1 MRRRWPLVLALAVAV
16 AGCAAGIAELNGKPT
31 KYYQQSVS
39 FRARVSRV
47 QSLGDETLLEV
58 ADAQERRI
66 FVRVAGAP
74 EVAPDDWV
82 KVEGTLVPEARVGG
96 RIVYD
101 IVMAESVT
109 PGRAPLLRNLF

>member
-1 MRRRWPLVLALAVAV
+1 MRRPWLLVLTLAVAV
-16 AGCAAGIAELNGKPT
+16 AGCGAGIADLNGKPT
-31 KYYQQSVS
+31 KYYQESVS
-39 FRARVSRV
+39 FKARVSRV
-47 QSLGDETLLEV
+47 QALDGETLLEV

-82 KVEGTLVPEARVGG
+82 KISGTLVPEARVGG

-109 PGRAPLLRNLF
+109 STRAPLLRNLF